1 MRTGMLKRTTRTLTG
16 IAVVAALTL
25 VGGCGSPSASKESS
39 GPTKAEKVYDK
50 IAKLSGTERRAE
62 LVKEAKAE
70 GGQLNLYT
78 SMTSDVADAVS
89 EAFSDK
95 FDIDVNLYRAS
106 SETVL
111 QRILQEAGANF
122 AGNDVVETDALEMY
136 DLNKEK
142 LLADYEGP
150 QRDKVA
156 DDGRFDG
163 WTADR
168 YNIFAP
174 SWNTKLVK
182 KGQEPTS
189 WEDLADP
196 KWNGKLAME
205 LSDYDWYLSLRQYW
219 EKQGKSDSEIDKL
232 FSDMADGSKTVKGHT
247 VMGEL
252 LSAGQFAV
260 SASNYTYLTQQV
272 ADKGAPVAYK
282 PLVEPLIV
290 RPNGFGLMKTAAHPA
305 TAALFADWLLD
316 EGQKTLVEQGLDPT
330 VPPPGT
336 KSILDSTEKF
346 DVDVNEI
353 GENEKKWSDKYDKL
367 LEQGDEVKE
376 K

>member
-1 MRTGMLKRTTRTLTG
+1 MAG
-16 IAVVAALTL
+16 IAAAGALTL
-25 VGGCGSPSASKESS
+25 VAGCGSSPTASAGGS
-39 GPTKAEKVYDK
+39 GPSKAEKVYDK
-50 IAKLSGTERRAE
+50 IGKLSGDAREKE
-62 LVKEAKAE
+62 LVKEAEAE
-70 GGQLNLYT
+70 GGQLDLYT
-78 SMTSDVADAVS
+78 SMTSDVADAVT

-95 FDIDVNLYRAS
+95 YDVDVNLYRAS

-142 LLADYEGP
+142 LLADYEGEG
-150 QRDKVA
+150 RDKVA

-168 YNIFAP
+168 YNLFAP

-196 KWNGKLAME
+196 KWDGKLAME
-205 LSDYDWYLSLRQYW
+205 LSDFDWYLTLREYW
-219 EKQGKSDSEIDKL
+219 LKEGKSEGEVDKL
-232 FSDMADGSKTVKGHT
+232 FADMADGAKVVKGHT

-252 LSAGQFAV
+252 LSAGQFQLA
-260 SASNYTYLTQQV
+260 ASNYSYLVQQV

-282 PLVEPLIV
+282 PFVEPVIV
-290 RPNGFGLMKTAAHPA
+290 RPNGFGLMKTAKHPA
-305 TAALFADWLLD
+305 TAMLFSDWLLG
-316 EGQKTLVEQGLDPT
+316 EGQKTLVEQGLTPT
-330 VPPPGT
+330 VPPAGT
-336 KSILDSTEKF
+336 KNVLDGLKTV
-346 DVDVNEI
+346 DVDVKTL
-353 GENEKKWSDKYDKL
+353 GADEKKWSDKYDKL
-367 LEQGDEVKE
+367 VENGDKVDQ
-376 K
+376 